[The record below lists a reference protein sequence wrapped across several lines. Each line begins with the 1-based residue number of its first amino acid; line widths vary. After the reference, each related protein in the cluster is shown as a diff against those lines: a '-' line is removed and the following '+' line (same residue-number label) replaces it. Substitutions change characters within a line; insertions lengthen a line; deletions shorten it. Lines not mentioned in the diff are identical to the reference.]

1 MEKKFGVA
9 VIGYGGMGSWHVK
22 KLLSLADE
30 GVEMRGVYDINPA
43 RNQAAEEIGV
53 HAYASREELLND
65 PAIDLV
71 TVAIPNDVHHEV
83 CVDAMRHGKHVVCE
97 KPVTLSSESLQ
108 EMIDESKRNHV
119 IFTVHQNRRW
129 DEDFLIMKK
138 IYDEGTLGPVFNIE
152 SRVHGSR
159 GIPGDWRNTK
169 EHGGGMVLDWGIHLL
184 DQIMQMIQKPL
195 LRVYANLTY
204 VTNEN
209 VDDGFKVILGFEDDL
224 NVQVEV
230 GTSNFINL
238 PRWYMQGENGT
249 AIIRDW
255 DCSGEIVMVSDWEN
269 RDAVPI
275 VTAAGLTKTMAPR
288 TEETIQKY
296 PLPRVES
303 DVRDF
308 YRNLVKVSRGE
319 AEQLIRH
326 DEMMRDM
333 KLMEAIFRSD
343 ETHSV
348 VTDIF

>member
-53 HAYASREELLND
+53 HAYASREELLSD

-159 GIPGDWRNTK
+159 GIPGRLAQHQGTRRR
-169 EHGGGMVLDWGIHLL
+169 HG
-184 DQIMQMIQKPL
+184 
-195 LRVYANLTY
+195 
-204 VTNEN
+204 
-209 VDDGFKVILGFEDDL
+209 
-224 NVQVEV
+224 
-230 GTSNFINL
+230 
-238 PRWYMQGENGT
+238 
-249 AIIRDW
+249 
-255 DCSGEIVMVSDWEN
+255 
-269 RDAVPI
+269 
-275 VTAAGLTKTMAPR
+275 AGLGHSFVGPDYADDP
-288 TEETIQKY
+288 ETAVARLCQFD
-296 PLPRVES
+296 LC
-303 DVRDF
+303 
-308 YRNLVKVSRGE
+308 N
-319 AEQLIRH
+319 Q
-326 DEMMRDM
+326 
-333 KLMEAIFRSD
+333 
-343 ETHSV
+343 
-348 VTDIF
+348 